1 MTRIKSCVRDEL
13 SSGCNAIF
21 TYAIAIAIAIAIQD
35 TSISEDLGKDS
46 RRYRRLGLLARH
58 VIWRAHDDQDE
69 RVVTGSEG

>member
-13 SSGCNAIF
+13 PGECNAIF
-21 TYAIAIAIAIAIQD
+21 TYAIAIEIAIQD
-35 TSISEDLGKDS
+35 TSIFEDLGKDS

-58 VIWRAHDDQDE
+58 VTWRAHDE